1 MPYRNLSTL
10 PVYRKALDLCLLSRE
25 IAAYVSYNKDLLYLY
40 QSQSHRDII
49 ADAILTDAILIP
61 QKIELAERSESLSI
75 RRSTIHHINIMTK
88 NILSYCMGLEKDGV
102 KENEYL
108 NLLREEIK
116 IFKKTYKIW
125 KRSL

>member
-1 MPYRNLSTL
+1 MSYRNLGTL
-10 PVYRKALDLCLLSRE
+10 PVYRKALDLCLISRE
-25 IAAYVSYNKDLLYLY
+25 IASYVTNNKDLLNLY
-40 QSQSHRDII
+40 KSDRHRDII
-49 ADAILTDAILIP
+49 ADSLLTDAILIP

-75 RRSTIHHINIMTK
+75 RTSTIHHINIMTK
-88 NILSYCMGLEKDGV
+88 NILSYCIGLEKDGL
-102 KENEYL
+102 KEKEYL

>member
-10 PVYRKALDLCLLSRE
+10 PVYRKALDLCHISRE
-25 IAAYVSYNKDLLYLY
+25 IAAYVSYNKDLLHLY
-40 QSQSHRDII
+40 KSENLRDII

-61 QKIELAERSESLSI
+61 QKIELAERWESPCL
-75 RRSTIHHINIMTK
+75 RFSTINHINIMTK

-102 KENEYL
+102 KEKEYL
-108 NLLREEIK
+108 NLLREELK